1 MYHCSELSETFIS
14 INNSFTISRNRL
26 VFFIESVKGGK
37 AMVETGYLYGHV
49 PIILDVTDEKRASIL
64 TEFPVPSFSGRSE
77 GFNLEKEPHGSSVL
91 SEMLLLNEFSVER
104 TQSANP
110 KPYLKMKFSNH
121 LGSYSAKMWDNNGSV
136 EACRSLLE
144 NNSVF
149 IVTGKVE
156 EYKGFKS
163 ITISE
168 LKPCQNE
175 IEPFHLIASTQQSLE
190 DFTVEI
196 YTYLNELEEPFNKIT
211 LGAMKR
217 FWSEFSIR
225 PAAMGHHHAY
235 LGGLLKHTVGLMRL
249 ARYILKHEKDHF
261 QAILKLITVIEKAFK
276 RELWNDLK
284 SDTPGMNHRNLVWK
298 DTIDHLYNMFYSSM
312 KHCDEAPNYSLLMC
326 AIFYHDL
333 GKLLEYHHAG
343 KGIDEFKFLYP
354 TADHSSLEQRK
365 PSGIT
370 MDELGVMIGHIPYGM
385 MLVAKIIE
393 VENISLSI
401 EDIHRLQHAILCH
414 HGKLEWGASI
424 TPKTI
429 EGYLIHIVD
438 YIDSRYERT
447 EEVK

>member
-1 MYHCSELSETFIS
+1 MAE
-14 INNSFTISRNRL
+14 N
-26 VFFIESVKGGK
+26 
-37 AMVETGYLYGHV
+37 GYLYGQV
-49 PIILDVTDEKRASIL
+49 PILIDINDEERKAILE
-64 TEFPVPSFSGRSE
+64 EFPVPTLAMNAK
-77 GFNLEKEPHGSSVL
+77 GFNIEELQHGASIEAVT
-91 SEMLLLNEFSVER
+91 LLLNNFSIEK
-104 TQSANP
+104 TQGANS

-121 LGSYSAKMWDNNGSV
+121 HGTYSAKMWDNNGAV
-136 EACRSLLE
+136 EKCRIMLE
-144 NNSVF
+144 NTSVF
-149 IVTGKVE
+149 TVTGKIE

-168 LKPCQNE
+168 LLPCQSE
-175 IEPFHLIASTQQSLE
+175 IDPFYLIASTQQSLE
-190 DFTVEI
+190 DFTVELS
-196 YTYLNELEEPFNKIT
+196 TYLHGLEDPFRSIG
-211 LGAMKR
+211 LAAMKR
-217 FWSEFSIR
+217 FWKEFSIR

-249 ARYILKHEKDHF
+249 ARFVLIQEKDHY
-261 QAILKLITVIEKAFK
+261 QAIIKLINIIEKAYK
-276 RELWNDLK
+276 RELWSDLK
-284 SDTPGMNHRNLVWK
+284 SDNAGANTRNLVWK
-298 DTIDHLYNMFYSSM
+298 DSIDHLYNMFYSAV
-312 KHCDEAPNYSLLMC
+312 KHHEEVPNYSLLMC

-343 KGIDEFKFLYP
+343 KGTDEFKFLYP
-354 TADHSSLEQRK
+354 TADHTSLDHRK

-370 MDELGVMIGHIPYGM
+370 MDELGVLIGHIPYGM

-393 VENISLSI
+393 IENISLSL
-401 EDIHRLQHAILCH
+401 EDVHHLQHAILCH